1 MSDNNAVVRTSRLTK
16 VYGEGD
22 SRVTVL
28 DNVDVS
34 FRRGEFT
41 AIMGP
46 AASGKSTLMHC
57 VAGLEK
63 PSDGRV
69 WLGEIRLSGL
79 DDEALMQ
86 VRRDRIGFVFPAYN
100 LLPVLTVAENIMLP
114 FELAGREVDH
124 DFAEL
129 VVDAMGLRERLMHLP
144 GKLSVGQR
152 QSVATARALMLKPDV
167 VLADEPTAALDPGP
181 AAEAVRFLRN
191 SVDTLGQSVVMVTHD
206 PAVAAQADRVV
217 FFECGRV
224 ATELREPTEAGV
236 NERMAALRQR
246 RRSHA

>member
-16 VYGEGD
+16 IYNEGD
-22 SRVTVL
+22 SRITVL

-46 AASGKSTLMHC
+46 TGSGKSTLMHC

-63 PSDGRV
+63 PSEGRV
-69 WLGEIRLSGL
+69 WLGEIRLCGL
-79 DDEALMQ
+79 DDEALIR
-86 VRRDRIGFVFPAYN
+86 VRRDRIGFVFQSCN

-114 FELAGREVDH
+114 FELAGRAVDH

-129 VVDAMGLRERLMHLP
+129 VVDAMGLRERLRYLP
-144 GKLSVGQR
+144 GKLSVAQR

-167 VLADEPTAALDPGP
+167 VLADEPTAALDPEP
-181 AAEAVRFLRN
+181 AAEVVRFLRS
-191 SVDTLGQSVVMVTHD
+191 SVDGLGQSVVMVTHD
-206 PAVAAQADRVV
+206 PVAAAQADRVV
-217 FFECGRV
+217 FLERGRV
-224 ATELREPTEAGV
+224 ATELRAPTEALV
-236 NERMAALRQR
+236 DERMAALRQR